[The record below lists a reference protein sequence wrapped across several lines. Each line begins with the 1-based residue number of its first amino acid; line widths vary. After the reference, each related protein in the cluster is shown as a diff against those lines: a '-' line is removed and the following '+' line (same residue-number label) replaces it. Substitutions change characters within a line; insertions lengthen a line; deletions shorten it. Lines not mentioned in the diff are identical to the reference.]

1 MNKQNL
7 LLLFAFLTMSA
18 GAKAITKGYESGVV
32 IIDGERQRP
41 TFPTQSFEPDME
53 AYMLNLGSGQ
63 FFTQGNSW
71 ATQAS
76 VGSEPRMVIFQPNSA
91 YDYTM
96 LCYSW
101 RNESDP
107 GGYFAA
113 DWRNVFFDSEYGL
126 FVDRNTQADYFFAVE
141 DNGGTFRI
149 SASQNDPTFYQYYG
163 TGAYVGLPKNS
174 NSTILSPFVNEVE
187 AYVDWAFVGIEDY
200 EAFSGAIALYE
211 KAQELKVW
219 IDRIEAQNG
228 DASNLKS
235 VYLNEDASIEEL
247 QAAIDSAQPVYVKVL
262 ISNATDKENVDV
274 SLALVNPNYDDGE
287 TGWTVEAAPGD
298 GPNGRQGNVRPG
310 GSSSNLCYEA
320 WNNKSFDIYQKL
332 TDMPVGVY
340 EIEVQGFYRYGRG
353 ETAWNAYVNQNVDYV
368 KPTGVPVYIYL
379 NNNATNFVNVFGDEK
394 QITDASFYSNGSD
407 DYSSHSR
414 GGTTYYFPDG
424 MASAAI
430 AFSDGMY
437 KQSAFG
443 LIANEGDE
451 FRIGVKGNSNQ
462 LNDSWVIWDNFKLY
476 YRGFKAEVVKPVLE
490 AAIADLQQYSSL
502 LMGKTEFATLST
514 AFADAQT
521 AIENNDGEAMFRALN
536 ALYDVKDAVIASKD
550 IFIEQDVVADTLRLA
565 EAIRSMN
572 DKKLARTTLEKAC
585 ELLNGIKGNTLY
597 ENDEIGIL
605 KYDVTRKIEI
615 LWESVALY
623 EQFSNAIRRLS
634 DVIENEFSQQTYIPE
649 TLITQAGQ
657 ELAKYSEQY
666 EKGEVD
672 DADVEMTITKIDELA
687 GSLKDIIEN
696 YITPADWA
704 ILKAV
709 WQQMNNGEDWK
720 QNWSFETDTPSK
732 KLLPG
737 VTVDNGNVTAINL
750 TENNLSGEFPYALL
764 SLPYLQDL
772 YVSYNNLTGDMGK
785 GLQEYVNQHPAT
797 GQSLKILHIS
807 SNQLEGNIGK
817 VSNLLPSL
825 TDLYASWNLFSEV
838 SPMINRNVNVEL
850 GGQQLDCE
858 IALNLKDLS
867 AQALAAQLPPIVL
880 YNHYGQTFGPDVRL
894 HLSQPLIS
902 NDWHTYLYL
911 NDVLLGEKASTSDY
925 ELSQMTCLNEKEDAS
940 PWTFEDHG
948 QSFTISSGKTYQ
960 WAPQYTVKY
969 SRNHNFS
976 IDIPDGLTVHAVRFR
991 GYSNADITE
1000 GTEYENGYVS
1010 QFDGVEVPETNRV
1023 LFPARNADDY
1033 TASTVPMVE
1042 KRFALSQP
1050 RTGGNITFR
1059 FGGQQVAAIIYVE
1072 ASDALDEVNN
1082 GTETSMASYS
1092 ISGTGTYSGQSGDL
1106 INVETGGAYS
1116 TPWDCTFSMR
1126 LTFDEGDSNFDGKVD
1141 VNDLQSD
1148 INYILERTGYDYG
1161 PYNFTASNLWEDEVI
1176 NVQDIICLVNKL
1188 MNSEPQNSRSTGLAV
1203 EAGNGLL
1210 SQVPVRLGSRVS
1222 LPSAELF
1229 VKDGKLMVNTRQP
1242 IAAFDITVSGAR
1254 SIDVASCLR
1263 QMGLTVSTKVLPN
1276 GLRIIG
1282 YAMNGACIPIGSSI
1296 VGTLDAETAIVSDAM
1311 LSDSKAKA
1319 ISVVFGSTTTGAQ
1332 AIDHSLLNIDQP
1344 VYDLQGRKINNGTFV
1359 NSKLNK
1365 GLYIQNGHVIIK

>member
-1 MNKQNL
+1 MNKPNL
-7 LLLFAFLTMSA
+7 LLLFAFLTASA
-18 GAKAITKGYESGVV
+18 GAEAITKGYESGVV

-53 AYMLNLGSGQ
+53 AYMLNVGSGQ

-71 ATQAS
+71 AVQAS
-76 VGSEPRMVIFQPNSA
+76 VGSEPRMVKFQTNSD

-96 LCYSW
+96 LCYCW

-107 GGYFAA
+107 GGFFPA
-113 DWRNVFFDSEYGL
+113 DWRNVFFGSEYAL
-126 FVDRNTQADYFFAVE
+126 FVDRYTQADYFFAVE
-141 DNGGTFRI
+141 SNGETFRI
-149 SASQNDPTFYQYYG
+149 STSPNNPTFSQYYG

-174 NSTILSPFVNEVE
+174 TITTLSPFVNEIE
-187 AYVDWAFVGIEDY
+187 AYVDWAFVSIEDY
-200 EAFSGAIALYE
+200 EALSGAIALYN

-228 DASNLKS
+228 DASSLKS
-235 VYLNEDASIEEL
+235 VYLNEEASMEEL
-247 QAAIDSAQPVYVKVL
+247 QAAIDSAQPVYIKAV

-521 AIENNDGEAMFRALN
+521 VIENNDGEAMFRALN

-565 EAIRSMN
+565 EAIRSMS
-572 DKKLARTTLEKAC
+572 DKKLAQTTLEEAC

-597 ENDEIGIL
+597 ENYEIDML
-605 KYDVTRKIEI
+605 KNDVTVEIET

-750 TENNLSGEFPYALL
+750 TDNNLSGEFPYALL

-785 GLQEYVNQHPAT
+785 GLQEYVSQHPAS
-797 GQSLKILHIS
+797 GKSLKRLNIS
-807 SNQLEGNIGK
+807 SNKLEGNIGL
-817 VSNLLPSL
+817 VASLLPSL
-825 TDLYASWNLFSEV
+825 TDLYASMNCFSEV
-838 SPMINRNVNVEL
+838 SPMIDRAVNISLTE
-850 GGQQLDCE
+850 QRLDCE
-858 IALNLKDLS
+858 IDLNLKGMT
-867 AQALAAQLPPIVL
+867 AASVANQLPPIVL
-880 YNHYGQTFGPDVRL
+880 YNHNRQTFGPDVRL
-894 HLSQPLIS
+894 WVYNANDECHLEM
-902 NDWHTYLYL
+902 YLMGIECSEESTGK
-911 NDVLLGEKASTSDY
+911 LLFSG
-925 ELSQMTCLNEKEDAS
+925 
-940 PWTFEDHG
+940 G
-948 QSFTISSGKTYQ
+948 QIGTIG
-960 WAPQYTVKY
+960 AGV
-969 SRNHNFS
+969 
-976 IDIPDGLTVHAVRFR
+976 FR
-991 GYSNADITE
+991 G
-1000 GTEYENGYVS
+1000 
-1010 QFDGVEVPETNRV
+1010 
-1023 LFPARNADDY
+1023 
-1033 TASTVPMVE
+1033 M
-1042 KRFALSQP
+1042 
-1050 RTGGNITFR
+1050 
-1059 FGGQQVAAIIYVE
+1059 
-1072 ASDALDEVNN
+1072 
-1082 GTETSMASYS
+1082 
-1092 ISGTGTYSGQSGDL
+1092 SGDL
-1106 INVETGGAYS
+1106 HSVYNIGDNV
-1116 TPWDCTFSMR
+1116 PWNCNFTAR
-1126 LTFDEGDSNFDGKVD
+1126 LTFDEGDGNFDGNVD
-1141 VNDLQSD
+1141 ILDLQSMILYIMED
-1148 INYILERTGYDYG
+1148 LGNY
-1161 PYNFTASNLWEDEVI
+1161 PYNFTASNLWQDDMI
-1176 NVQDIICLVNKL
+1176 NVQDIICLVNLL
-1188 MNSEPQNSRSTGLAV
+1188 MDTDSEPSSVRRKAPSQEIGSDASVYVQNGQILLKTPKPVAAIDLRLNSANIFNGGKDLESMGMTFVTRKKADGLHI
-1203 EAGNGLL
+1203 
-1210 SQVPVRLGSRVS
+1210 
-1222 LPSAELF
+1222 
-1229 VKDGKLMVNTRQP
+1229 
-1242 IAAFDITVSGAR
+1242 IA
-1254 SIDVASCLR
+1254 
-1263 QMGLTVSTKVLPN
+1263 
-1276 GLRIIG
+1276 
-1282 YAMNGACIPIGSSI
+1282 YAMNGSYIPAGTSVIGTI
-1296 VGTLDAETAIVSDAM
+1296 DNKNAVICHVM
-1311 LSDSKAKA
+1311 LSDPKANF
-1319 ISVVFGSTTTGAQ
+1319 ISATKNTGTTG
-1332 AIDHSLLNIDQP
+1332 IVSISPIKEDNGVI
-1344 VYDLQGRKINNGTFV
+1344 YDLQGRKV
-1359 NSKLNK
+1359 NDELRK
-1365 GLYIQNGHVIIK
+1365 GLYIKNGHIIIK